1 MINEV
6 VKGVDAEVE
15 FKGFYGQYFYYLLAA
30 VLGGMALTFFL
41 YIIGFNSILVFVVM
55 LIIVSIAVV
64 YIKIMQEKYGRY
76 GRIQAKHQGL
86 KPRNIIFN
94 KDFKELC
101 S

>member
-1 MINEV
+1 MISEV

-15 FKGFYGQYFYYLLAA
+15 FKGFYGQYLYYLLGA
-30 VLGGMALTFFL
+30 VLGGMAFTFFL

>member
-1 MINEV
+1 MINEI

-15 FKGFYGQYFYYLLAA
+15 FKGYYGQYFYYLLAA
-30 VLGGMALTFFL
+30 VLGGLALTFFL

-55 LIIVSIAVV
+55 LIIVMLAVV
-64 YIKIMQEKYGRY
+64 YIKILQEKYGRW
-76 GRIQAKHQGL
+76 GRIHAKYNGL
-86 KPRNIIFN
+86 KPKNIIFN

>member
-1 MINEV
+1 MIYEV

-55 LIIVSIAVV
+55 LIIVSIAVA
-64 YIKIMQEKYGRY
+64 YIKIMQEKFGRY